1 MAIAASFILGGIVG
15 LIPLLLGLVLNQA
28 GLGRVGFLFCVF
40 LGFLA
45 GLLATVVASAGFA
58 VGIVV
63 SWLRNR
69 SGPDIN
75 LEQDPPEKD

>member
-15 LIPLLLGLVLNQA
+15 LIPLLLGLMLKQA

-40 LGFLA
+40 LGFRGAPRYSRCFGWLRS
-45 GLLATVVASAGFA
+45 GNCCVVASET
-58 VGIVV
+58 
-63 SWLRNR
+63 R